1 LRDNAPGSCS
11 GESPEDNLKI
21 NESHWLVAAEKFSE
35 LLTPI
40 TALLK
45 QPQLAVEQVSVLYC
59 FQRSESALPCTLLA
73 DARSVGWL
81 DARRPCEERA
91 EGFGVH
97 EQQIVVAAALP
108 LAQRLSAPARARC
121 SCAAN
126 NIVHRG
132 GRQASVAREG
142 AASL

>member
-45 QPQLAVEQVSVLYC
+45 QPQLAVEEASVPYC
-59 FQRSESALPCTLLA
+59 
-73 DARSVGWL
+73 
-81 DARRPCEERA
+81 ARRSK
-91 EGFGVH
+91 
-97 EQQIVVAAALP
+97 
-108 LAQRLSAPARARC
+108 SARCLARC
-121 SCAAN
+121 SLTRDLQAGLM
-126 NIVHRG
+126 RG
-132 GRQASVAREG
+132 DLAKSARRASVYMNSRL
-142 AASL
+142 S